1 MSREREKKKMG
12 KSYVLDDDDSSD
24 DEDKVPDI
32 VSPLKP
38 IDAVIQKTHQDD
50 DDDKDDVEVDATTTT
65 IKTTTTTKT
74 TTIKIESDSDDEPDW
89 MKEYQ
94 APKQEDLNEKKTDEN
109 NETPKKPKKTTMIK
123 DDDVSSSSGW
133 SDDDDNDTKPLAVRL
148 SEKKQKEVL
157 MIDEEREDEDM
168 DVDAKKSSDA
178 RKSPAKDKENAAT
191 TNKRKIPAA
200 FVGAT
205 VPKSKMPLLI
215 NHGALQKTANSTI
228 LFECKGSGEA
238 VDLSGD
244 VGAVGRL
251 LVEREEQPAGK
262 ASTSRQPQA
271 SVKIDLKGVMYL
283 ARTHLLSSTV
293 AIINV
298 GAEDAKIE
306 TFFDEYIQ
314 LREDPSA
321 ENVACIGTVN
331 DNYVPLEPGD
341 EGFEQQEEEEKRRE
355 TKATKAAAG
364 RGAKRKAPAKKK
376 KKPAKKKPNK
386 R

>member
-1 MSREREKKKMG
+1 MSREREKKKKMG

-65 IKTTTTTKT
+65 IKTTTT

>member
-1 MSREREKKKMG
+1 MG

-50 DDDKDDVEVDATTTT
+50 DDDDKDDDEVDATK
-65 IKTTTTTKT
+65 KTTKPSPKKTTT

-178 RKSPAKDKENAAT
+178 RKSPAKDKENAAI